1 MATTEITQAAFELAV
16 AECADAI
23 ESESWSLARRKYAK
37 AAAISAALPLAV
49 GSYGGERLERHEN
62 LRPLK
67 DAIDAASASSSTG
80 RSRFTRARMLR

>member
-23 ESESWSLARRKYAK
+23 DSQSWSLARRKYAK
-37 AAAISAALPLAV
+37 AAAISAALPLSV
-49 GSYGGERLERHEN
+49 SGGGERLDRHAN

-67 DAIDAASASSSTG
+67 DAIDAASAASTSG
-80 RSRFTRARMLR
+80 RSRFTRAKALL